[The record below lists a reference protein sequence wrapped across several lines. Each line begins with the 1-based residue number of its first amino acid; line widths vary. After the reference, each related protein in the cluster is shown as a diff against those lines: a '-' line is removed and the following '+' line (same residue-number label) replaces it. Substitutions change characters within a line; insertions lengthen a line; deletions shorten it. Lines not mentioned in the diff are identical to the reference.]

1 MYQYC
6 TPQYLCGFLRVA
18 GSTRAEYK
26 HKIALFPEKSRFL
39 ANRAFSFLGICGRFK
54 SFSGRF
60 AGICGR
66 FEDLCGRFE
75 GFSGRFK
82 GILGR
87 FESFNGRLL
96 FEKSPIVEF
105 LTVLNPKRQAFFYFF
120 ANFNIIFFLDYFVLR
135 HAFIKFFQT
144 CCHTSYRGRC

>member
-1 MYQYC
+1 M
-6 TPQYLCGFLRVA
+6 
-18 GSTRAEYK
+18 
-26 HKIALFPEKSRFL
+26 
-39 ANRAFSFLGICGRFK
+39 ANRAFSFLGICGRFTGICGL
-54 SFSGRF
+54 FEGLYGRF

-66 FEDLCGRFE
+66 FKSFSGRFEGIYGRFADLCGRFE

>member
-1 MYQYC
+1 M
-6 TPQYLCGFLRVA
+6 RVD
-18 GSTRAEYK
+18 GSASAEYK
-26 HKIALFPEKSRFL
+26 HKIALFAEDLISL

-60 AGICGR
+60 EGICGR

-120 ANFNIIFFLDYFVLR
+120 ANFNI
-135 HAFIKFFQT
+135 
-144 CCHTSYRGRC
+144 

>member
-1 MYQYC
+1 M
-6 TPQYLCGFLRVA
+6 
-18 GSTRAEYK
+18 
-26 HKIALFPEKSRFL
+26 

-60 AGICGR
+60 GGICGR
-66 FEDLCGRFE
+66 FKSFSGRFVGFSGRFKSFSGRFYGILGRFE
-75 GFSGRFK
+75 SFSGRFK